1 MKLLRSNRHD
11 KSQFSRNS
19 SPMKRLTV
27 ICILLVLA
35 FACSSIRHGSRLEW
49 AELIPILKQNKLDAS
64 DPPENRRDVAEVEE
78 LDSSLYEPLAAKTLF
93 LQSPAPTFDSGE
105 MKPRYWLR
113 IEDYRSPDLAA
124 KRTSEYIS
132 VGTYD
137 RIEKAC
143 QTQRTGYRDNCDSFI
158 LSKTSVRVW
167 AVARGKRVYAL
178 TTNAQLFTLIELPTN
193 LRKAI
198 AHLPE
203 R

>member
-1 MKLLRSNRHD
+1 MTKGQCGPKR
-11 KSQFSRNS
+11 F
-19 SPMKRLTV
+19 PMKRLSG
-27 ICILLVLA
+27 ICSLLVLA
-35 FACSSIRHGSRLEW
+35 FACSPIRYESRLEW
-49 AELIPILKQNKLDAS
+49 AELVPILKENNLEAF
-64 DPPENRRDVAEVEE
+64 DPPENRLGVKEVED

-93 LQSPAPTFDSGE
+93 LQSKTPTFDSDE

-113 IEDYRSPDLAA
+113 IEDYRSAELAT
-124 KRTSEYIS
+124 KRMSEYRT

-143 QTQRTGYRDNCDSFI
+143 QTQQTGYRGSCDSFY
-158 LSKTSVRVW
+158 LSKQSVRIW

-178 TTNAQLFTLIELPTN
+178 TTNANLFTLIELPTN

-198 AHLPE
+198 AHLPQ

>member
-1 MKLLRSNRHD
+1 
-11 KSQFSRNS
+11 
-19 SPMKRLTV
+19 MKRLSG

-35 FACSSIRHGSRLEW
+35 FACSPIKSRLEW
-49 AELIPILKQNKLDAS
+49 AELVPILKQNNLEAS
-64 DPPENRRDVAEVEE
+64 DSPENRREVKEVED

-93 LQSPAPTFDSGE
+93 LQSPAPTFDSRE

-113 IEDYRSPDLAA
+113 IEDYRSTDQAA
-124 KRTSEYIS
+124 KRTSEYHS

-143 QTQRTGYRDNCDSFI
+143 QTQQTGYRGNCDSFI

-178 TTNAQLFTLIELPTN
+178 TTDTNLFTLIELPTN